1 VHFEVIFIHIAHFKL
16 LFSFRGI
23 YLINKNLMSDISSDE
38 EMFLLY
44 HINNITKKRKRNRKM
59 WVREVFLHRE
69 QLGEFHHYV
78 PQLRND
84 FIRFQNYYRTS
95 ENCNRML
102 LKKVSKCINIGHT
115 NYRKTISIDERLI
128 VTMRYE

>member
-1 VHFEVIFIHIAHFKL
+1 
-16 LFSFRGI
+16 
-23 YLINKNLMSDISSDE
+23 MSDISTDE

-59 WVREVFLHRE
+59 WVRDVFLHRE

-84 FIRFQNYYRTS
+84 VIRFQNYYRMS
-95 ENCNRML
+95 ENCYRML
-102 LKKVSKCINIGHT
+102 LQKVSKCINIGHT
-115 NYRKTISIDERLI
+115 NYRKTISIDERLT